1 VKLLIVDDH
10 PVVRAGLAALLQQ
23 IETDATVLQASDA
36 LSAFQISAANPD
48 IDLVLLDLM
57 MPGTEGVSAIA
68 EFGKSFPQLPVAVLS
83 SSEAPA
89 DVRRA
94 LNAGALG
101 YIPKSAAPQTLLA
114 AVRMVLLGEVYV
126 PPLMIVA
133 DDSAD
138 AARDMADLPGPVM
151 KLTERQVAVLKLVCL
166 GRSNKE
172 IARDMAVSEKT
183 VKAHVTSIFR
193 ALNVVNRTQ
202 AARVAAAAGLA

>member
-1 VKLLIVDDH
+1 
-10 PVVRAGLAALLQQ
+10 
-23 IETDATVLQASDA
+23 
-36 LSAFQISAANPD
+36 
-48 IDLVLLDLM
+48 
-57 MPGTEGVSAIA
+57 
-68 EFGKSFPQLPVAVLS
+68 
-83 SSEAPA
+83 
-89 DVRRA
+89 
-94 LNAGALG
+94 
-101 YIPKSAAPQTLLA
+101 
-114 AVRMVLLGEVYV
+114 MVLLGEVYV